1 MIFSGKGGGMKV
13 KIVERHAGS
22 SDALQAYVFDK
33 TKALERYFDRIV
45 SVDVVLSVEKERHI
59 VDMHAHLVNRKVI
72 TAHEESPDMYA
83 SIDMAIDRL
92 KRQLVKYKDQLAE
105 VKKGG
110 KRPETAV
117 DVSTDLDHREI
128 IRTDTY
134 FHKPM
139 TPEEAALQLDAI
151 DKDFLVFI
159 NAETDAVNIIYHRH
173 DGNYGLIEP
182 RR

>member
-1 MIFSGKGGGMKV
+1 MKV

-22 SDALQAYVFDK
+22 SDALRAYVLEK
-33 TKALERYFDRIV
+33 TKGLERYFDRIV
-45 SVDVVLSVEKERHI
+45 SIDVVLSVEKERHI

-72 TAHEESPDMYA
+72 TAREESSDMYA
-83 SIDMAIDRL
+83 SIDAAIDKL
-92 KRQLVKYKDQLAE
+92 KRQLVKYKDQLTD
-105 VKKGG
+105 VKDRGG
-110 KRPETAV
+110 KEARSQEAAV
-117 DVSTDLDHREI
+117 EDVDHRQI

-139 TPEEAALQLDAI
+139 SPEEAALQLDAI
-151 DKDFLVFI
+151 EKGFLVFI
-159 NAETDAVNIIYHRH
+159 NAETNEVNIIYHRR

>member
-1 MIFSGKGGGMKV
+1 MKV

-22 SDALQAYVFDK
+22 SSALRTYVIDK
-33 TKALERYFDRIV
+33 TKVLERYFDRIV
-45 SVDVVLSVEKERHI
+45 SVDVVLAVEKERHI

-83 SIDMAIDRL
+83 SIDLAIDRL
-92 KRQLVKYKDQLAE
+92 KRQLVKYKDQLTDA
-105 VKKGG
+105 KKKEKTPTSTG
-110 KRPETAV
+110 
-117 DVSTDLDHREI
+117 DVVASVDHREI
-128 IRTDTY
+128 IHTDTY

-139 TPEEAALQLDAI
+139 VPEEAALQLEAI
-151 DKDFLVFI
+151 DKGFLVFI
-159 NAETDAVNIIYHRH
+159 NAETDEVNIIYHRR